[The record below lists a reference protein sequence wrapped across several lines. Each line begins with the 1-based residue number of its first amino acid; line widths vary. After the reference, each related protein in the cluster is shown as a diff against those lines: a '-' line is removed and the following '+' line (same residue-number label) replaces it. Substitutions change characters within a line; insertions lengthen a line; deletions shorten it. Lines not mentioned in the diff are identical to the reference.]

1 MNNKEVRF
9 IPFDQWAEM
18 RAEENEEGSAVITG
32 QPIVFNQV
40 TDLGFCREVIEPAA
54 LENTDLRDV
63 PLLCQHDFGMI
74 PLARSR
80 NNNANST
87 MQLTITESGMF
98 IRATLDIKGNPK
110 AAELYS
116 AIRRGD
122 ITGMSFAF
130 VVGED
135 SWEGLD
141 TDSPLRSIRGITKV
155 FEVSAVTHPAY
166 IGTSIQAAGM
176 EEALES
182 AKSSLESARRQLAEE
197 RAKEAEQER
206 RTALIAR
213 LEKLNG
219 EVKHNEV

>member
-1 MNNKEVRF
+1 MNKKEIRF
-9 IPFDQWAEM
+9 IPFDRWAEM
-18 RAEENEEGSAVITG
+18 RAEENEDGTAVITG
-32 QPIVFNQV
+32 QPIVFNQE
-40 TDLGFCREVIEPAA
+40 TDLGPYREVILPTA
-54 LENTDLRDV
+54 LDKTDLRDV

-87 MQLTITESGMF
+87 MQLTITEAGMY

-122 ITGMSFAF
+122 ISGMSFAF
-130 VVGED
+130 IVDED

-141 TDSPLRSIRGITKV
+141 TDSPLRSVKSIAKV

-166 IGTSIQAAGM
+166 IGTSIQAASAGDT
-176 EEALES
+176 LES
-182 AKSSLESARRQLAEE
+182 VMASLESARAQLAEDRE
-197 RAKEAEQER
+197 REAEKER
-206 RTALIAR
+206 RRAAMER
-213 LEKLNG
+213 LEKLQ
-219 EVKHNEV
+219 EEARA